1 VNSRSLS
8 FEEGQDVLDW
18 TADSKR
24 VLISLV
30 RNDHYTLRLQS
41 LNLGTQTTIV
51 ASAPGS
57 TEYAAVSPD
66 ENWVIALVTPTPGKV
81 AKAFQVMRFPISGGS
96 PELIFT
102 MAEWSSPFC
111 AKRPS
116 RLCAVA
122 EQSSDHKQMVIT
134 SLDPIQGRGSELAR
148 LDVSPEFK
156 MHDMGLLW
164 DISLDGTRI
173 AMAPGPEGPI
183 EISSLGGGP
192 MGGGRKGTIY

>member
-1 VNSRSLS
+1 
-8 FEEGQDVLDW
+8 
-18 TADSKR
+18 
-24 VLISLV
+24 LV

>member
-1 VNSRSLS
+1 
-8 FEEGQDVLDW
+8 
-18 TADSKR
+18 
-24 VLISLV
+24 LV

-111 AKRPS
+111 AKRPP
-116 RLCAVA
+116 V
-122 EQSSDHKQMVIT
+122 QIV
-134 SLDPIQGRGSELAR
+134 RGC
-148 LDVSPEFK
+148 
-156 MHDMGLLW
+156 
-164 DISLDGTRI
+164 
-173 AMAPGPEGPI
+173 
-183 EISSLGGGP
+183 
-192 MGGGRKGTIY
+192 